1 MPCVRSRQRRTHSH
15 WHQVLVAPTVEGV
28 CCWCGASVSQVVVVV
43 SMAMCVIR
51 NVLLL
56 MMLNIRVFL
65 SLTETNAIL
74 GTGSMFAPPPPSCR
88 KAAAVVCLCCIVAT
102 SDVRSGLF
110 CPARKRVCC
119 CSLLC
124 KLLRRLLLP
133 CWTWAQVVMAILMMT
148 VAHCDNVCAA
158 GDGEVTLR
166 MSYMFTSV
174 TATEVS
180 ARM

>member
-1 MPCVRSRQRRTHSH
+1 
-15 WHQVLVAPTVEGV
+15 
-28 CCWCGASVSQVVVVV
+28 
-43 SMAMCVIR
+43 
-51 NVLLL
+51 VLLL
-56 MMLNIRVFL
+56 MLLNIRVFL

-74 GTGSMFAPPPPSCR
+74 GTGSMFAPPPPPCR
-88 KAAAVVCLCCIVAT
+88 KAAAAVCSCCLVST
-102 SDVRSGLF
+102 SDVPSGLF
-110 CPARKRVCC
+110 CPARKRVYC

-133 CWTWAQVVMAILMMT
+133 CWTWAQVVIAMVMMT

-166 MSYMFTSV
+166 MSCMFTSV